1 MTIARRLLMMV
12 IPALLALMLIG
23 ALIDYRL
30 ALIAVRNTS
39 DHALADAARATVQLL
54 GSGDGVW
61 QLAAAQRQGSEATPA
76 ANADLLYAIAAP
88 DGHLIAGSALLPRIP
103 GASNP
108 SFADARIAE
117 RELRV
122 ATLRVPTTSG
132 SASITVAA
140 PTAYRAQ
147 ALRAMLSGHL
157 LVDFFELDGLTL
169 LLWIGVYYSLR
180 PVRQL
185 GVQVE
190 SRSVRELQHI
200 GEAQV
205 PGEVRPLIVAV
216 NRLLELLHIASGA
229 QQRFIADAAHQ
240 LRTPLAGLLAQ
251 LELLLSKPAAA
262 GMQADL
268 STLRRALQ
276 HVAHSANQLLVMA
289 RADPMTA
296 LPERLEPVGLV
307 AMVGQIVERNLDRAD
322 LLKIDLGA
330 DAQPAEVLGDAW
342 LLEDLL
348 NNLVDNALSYTPA
361 GGHVTVRCGEESGVV
376 FLEVE
381 DDGPGIP
388 QSERLRVRE
397 RFYRLPGSPGAGSG
411 LGLAIVEQ
419 IARVH
424 GADLSIETASGGTG
438 ARLRVS
444 FRQPVQAG
452 RTRGQ

>member
-12 IPALLALMLIG
+12 IPALLALLIAG

-39 DHALADAARATVQLL
+39 DQALADAARASVQLL
-54 GSGDGVW
+54 GGGNGMG
-61 QLAAAQRQGSEATPA
+61 QLAAPQRAAVADTPDTNAQ
-76 ANADLLYAIAAP
+76 LLYAIAAP
-88 DGHLIAGSALLPRIP
+88 DGHLISGSTLLPRIS
-103 GASNP
+103 GGSNP
-108 SFADARIAE
+108 SFADARING
-117 RELRV
+117 RDLRV
-122 ATLRVPTTSG
+122 ATLRVPSTSG
-132 SASITVAA
+132 TTSITVAA

-157 LVDFFELDGLTL
+157 LVDFFELDGVTL

-185 GVQVE
+185 GAQVE

-216 NRLLELLHIASGA
+216 NRLLELLQIANGA

-268 STLRRALQ
+268 GTLRRALQ

-289 RADPMTA
+289 RAEPMSV
-296 LPERLEPVGLV
+296 LPERLGTVGLL
-307 AMVGQIVERNLDRAD
+307 AMIGAVVERNLDRAD
-322 LLKIDLGA
+322 LLQIDLGA

-348 NNLVDNALSYTPA
+348 NNLVDNALTYTPA
-361 GGHVTVRCGEESGVV
+361 GGHVTVRCGNEAGVV

-388 QSERLRVRE
+388 PSERLRVRE

-424 GADLSIETASGGTG
+424 GADLLIETGSGGQG

-444 FRQPVQAG
+444 FR
-452 RTRGQ
+452 